1 MSDDDR
7 PTGTLDIAEPEHFK
21 ALSHPV
27 RHRLLFELRDRAAT
41 ISQLAAELDLRKGTV
56 AHHLK
61 VLHDAGMVRV
71 VETRQVRGG
80 TEQYYRRTAE
90 RFRYVGE
97 DAAGLNAAM
106 LRTITAQVA
115 TAASTPVLTLR
126 QVRLSAEQA
135 AELARQL
142 ENLAEN
148 VQDAGEGE
156 PRYGLLLGLY
166 QPE

>member
-1 MSDDDR
+1 MADHDQPR
-7 PTGTLDIAEPEHFK
+7 QVLDIAEPEQFK

-27 RHRLLFELRDRAAT
+27 RHRLLFELRDRSAT
-41 ISQLAAELDLRKGTV
+41 ISQLAVQLDLRKGTV

-90 RFRYVGE
+90 RFRYVGAE
-97 DAAGLNAAM
+97 SGEIHAGM
-106 LRTITAQVA
+106 LRTIAGELA
-115 TAASTPVLTLR
+115 TARQTPVLTLR
-126 QVRLSAEQA
+126 QVRLTEEQA
-135 AELARQL
+135 QTLARTL
-142 ENLAEN
+142 EELAEN
-148 VQDAGEGE
+148 VEQADETQ

>member
-1 MSDDDR
+1 VADPDQLR
-7 PTGTLDIAEPEHFK
+7 QVLDIAEAQQFK

-41 ISQLAAELDLRKGTV
+41 ISQLAAQLDLRKGTV
-56 AHHLK
+56 GHHLK
-61 VLHDAGMVRV
+61 VLHEAGMVRV

-97 DAAGLNAAM
+97 ESGEIHAAM
-106 LRTITAQVA
+106 LRTITGEIA
-115 TAASTPVLTLR
+115 TAKSTPVLTLR
-126 QVRLSAEQA
+126 QVRLTKEQA
-135 AELARQL
+135 EELARTL
-142 ENLAEN
+142 EELAEN
-148 VQDAGEGE
+148 VEQGDESQ

>member
-1 MSDDDR
+1 MADIDQPR
-7 PTGTLDIAEPEHFK
+7 QVLEIAEAQQFK

-41 ISQLAAELDLRKGTV
+41 ISQLAAQLDLRKGTV

-61 VLHDAGMVRV
+61 VLHEAGMVRV

-97 DAAGLNAAM
+97 ESGEINAAM
-106 LRTITAQVA
+106 LRTITGEIA
-115 TAASTPVLTLR
+115 TAKNTPVLTLR
-126 QVRLSAEQA
+126 QVRLTEEQA
-135 AELARQL
+135 EELARTL
-142 ENLAEN
+142 EELAEN
-148 VQDAGEGE
+148 VEQGDESQ